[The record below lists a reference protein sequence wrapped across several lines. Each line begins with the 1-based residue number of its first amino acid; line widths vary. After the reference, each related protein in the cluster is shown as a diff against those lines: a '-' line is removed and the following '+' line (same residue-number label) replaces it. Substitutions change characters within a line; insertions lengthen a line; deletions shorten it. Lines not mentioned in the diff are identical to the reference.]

1 MQKKKAQLLKIAA
14 SLCLPVAIVGAAAH
28 AGAPPSAQPH
38 SNHRAGGNALA
49 IQSSGAQDRNFVQI
63 EGDMTAKSR
72 LFGPI
77 GPGLRAVRR
86 GADGRTY
93 VLASPSPGLV
103 VYDAKGK
110 QVFTVAETSATPGA
124 KPSTAGITFGED
136 CDVDAEGHTYI
147 ADRGSNMID
156 IVGPDGTFA
165 NSFAAPSP
173 VSIAWLGDGE
183 IAVATLSGDHLVIVY
198 DKRGHETRDFG
209 DPEQISDRD
218 DLNRFLN
225 NGVLATDAEH
235 HIYYGFSYTPEP
247 TVRQFDRHGYS
258 VGPDVQYVAVEAAS
272 RAQAIRR
279 EIVKQEKNRKSPSF
293 KRILTAVG
301 VDPANEEVWM
311 AIGNTLLHFDKDGNR
326 RASYQI
332 YTPEGARLEAN
343 TILIEPDRMII
354 GGDPIGIYEFQ
365 RPDKKTHTAN

>member
-1 MQKKKAQLLKIAA
+1 MQKKKAQLLIIAA
-14 SLCLPVAIVGAAAH
+14 SLCLPACIAAIEAASATADPSPRPPH
-28 AGAPPSAQPH
+28 ADA
-38 SNHRAGGNALA
+38 HRALA
-49 IQSSGAQDRNFVQI
+49 PQDRNFVQTDG
-63 EGDMTAKSR
+63 EMTAKTR

-86 GADGRTY
+86 SADGRTY
-93 VLASPSPGLV
+93 ILASPSPGLV

-110 QVFTVAETSATPGA
+110 QLFNVTETAAVPGA
-124 KPSTAGITFGED
+124 KPTTAGITFGED
-136 CDVDAEGHTYI
+136 CDIDSEGHTYI

-183 IAVATLSGDHLVIVY
+183 LAVATLREDHLVIVY

-209 DPEQISDRD
+209 DIEQISDRD

-225 NGVLATDAEH
+225 IGELATDAAH
-235 HIYYGFSYTPEP
+235 HLYYGFSYTPEP
-247 TVRQFDRHGYS
+247 TVRLFDRHGYS
-258 VGPDVQYVAVEAAS
+258 AGPDVQYVAVEAAS
-272 RAQAIRR
+272 QAQAIRR

-293 KRILTAVG
+293 KRILTALG
-301 VDPANEEVWM
+301 VDPTNGEVWM

-326 RASYQI
+326 RASYQM

-343 TILIEPDRMII
+343 TILIESDRMII
-354 GGDPIGIYEFQ
+354 GGDPIGIYEFA
-365 RPDKKTHTAN
+365 RPDKKSPASK